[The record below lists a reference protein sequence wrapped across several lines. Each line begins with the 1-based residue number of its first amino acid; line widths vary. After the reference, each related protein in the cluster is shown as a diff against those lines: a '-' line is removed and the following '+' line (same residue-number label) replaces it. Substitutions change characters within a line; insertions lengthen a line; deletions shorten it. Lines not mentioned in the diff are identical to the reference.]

1 MIRRATFR
9 DIDRLNDLLFQVQK
23 IHADKR
29 PDIFKQGAKKYTVRE
44 LETIIADD
52 RTPVFVYES
61 DQGVQGYAFCIY
73 RTTEENDQLHR
84 RRTLYIDD
92 LCVDQEA
99 RGRQI
104 GTALYQHVRETAART
119 GCDSVTLNVWE
130 VNPSAMAFYRKMGL
144 SPLKTTMEYII

>member
-73 RTTEENDQLHR
+73 RTTEENDQ
-84 RRTLYIDD
+84 
-92 LCVDQEA
+92 
-99 RGRQI
+99 
-104 GTALYQHVRETAART
+104 HVRETAART

>member
-73 RTTEENDQLHR
+73 RTTEDTVYR
-84 RRTLYIDD
+84 RPVCGSGST
-92 LCVDQEA
+92 
-99 RGRQI
+99 RQ
-104 GTALYQHVRETAART
+104 ADWDRFV
-119 GCDSVTLNVWE
+119 
-130 VNPSAMAFYRKMGL
+130 SAC
-144 SPLKTTMEYII
+144 P